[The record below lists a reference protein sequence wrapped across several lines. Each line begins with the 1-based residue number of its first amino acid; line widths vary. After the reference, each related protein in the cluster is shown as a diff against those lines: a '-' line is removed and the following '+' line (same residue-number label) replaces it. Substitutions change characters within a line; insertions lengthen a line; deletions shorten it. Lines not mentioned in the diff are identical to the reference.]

1 MNKPNQHFHGS
12 DVEKIQE
19 VYGIK
24 KESIINFAGNVNPL
38 GVSPILKNTL
48 ANNIDIITSYPERN
62 YNNLRNAIGKYTNT
76 TINNVLVGN
85 GSTEL
90 ISLLIKIILP
100 KKALI
105 LGPTYSEYEREVSLS
120 GGQAK
125 IIMTSNPVTHLSSEI
140 DMLIICNP
148 NNPTSSAIN
157 VDEMTKIITA
167 CKELGIFVMID
178 ETYVEFAPNIND
190 ISAIPLI
197 NKFDNLIVLRGIS
210 KFFASPGLRLGY
222 ALGSESLINKINQ
235 QKNPWTINSLAALAG
250 EVMFFDE
257 LYIKD
262 TRELINTERERIWN
276 ILKDCKNIKVNY
288 PIANFILVEILD
300 DNITAKD
307 IFEAAIK
314 EGLMIRDCSSFEGLS
329 NKYFRFC
336 FMKPED
342 NDKLL
347 QIIFDKIPATK

>member
-120 GGQAK
+120 GGQAN

-157 VDEMTKIITA
+157 VDEMTKIVTA

-178 ETYVEFAPNIND
+178 ETYVEFAPNINE